1 VTAAV
6 YEYLVMQGAHSVLA
20 PASPQAAAIAH
31 LAQLFF
37 ALGAVVWLLVL
48 GFLAYSL
55 LRPRRLAERD
65 TDARLTR
72 RQLVGVSVALGVSA
86 VLLLALGF
94 VDYGTGRDIETAHG
108 SSTDTLHIRLIGRQW
123 WWQIQYEQRTP
134 PYRVTTAN
142 EMHIPLGRP
151 ILLTLE
157 SADVIHSFWAPNLHG
172 KSDLIPSYT
181 SAFLI
186 QADTTGVYR
195 APCAEY
201 CGTQHAKMALLI
213 VAQPPDSFAVW
224 YANELRDAPQPASAA
239 AAHGREVFLA
249 AACPLCHT
257 IRGTPSGGNV
267 APDLTHLA
275 TRSTLAAGSIHNDRI
290 GLAGWIANTQGIK
303 PGNQMP
309 PNLVSGRD
317 LNALLDYLT
326 TLR

>member
-1 VTAAV
+1 
-6 YEYLVMQGAHSVLA
+6 MQGAHSVLG

-31 LAQLFF
+31 LALLFVG
-37 ALGAVVWLLVL
+37 LAVIVWLLVL
-48 GFLAYSL
+48 AFLGYAV

-65 TDARLTR
+65 ADARTTR
-72 RQLVGVSVALGVSA
+72 RQMAGVSA
-86 VLLLALGF
+86 ALGLSALLLLALGV
-94 VDYGTGRDIETAHG
+94 VDYGTGRDIETARAN
-108 SSTDTLHIRLIGRQW
+108 SADTVRIRLIGRQW
-123 WWQIQYEQRTP
+123 WWQVQYEQQTP

-186 QADTTGVYR
+186 QADTPGVYR

-213 VAQPPDSFAVW
+213 VAQRADSFAAW
-224 YANELRDAPQPASAA
+224 YANELRDAPQPVSPAA
-239 AAHGREVFLA
+239 ARGREVFLA
-249 AACPLCHT
+249 ASCPLCHT

-275 TRSTLAAGSIHNDRI
+275 TRSTLAAGTIPNHRAE
-290 GLAGWIANTQGIK
+290 LAGWIANPQGSK

-309 PNLVSGRD
+309 ANLLNGRD
-317 LNALLDYLT
+317 LNTLLDYLA